1 MLAPSVSA
9 SSSRSFRVAALALL
23 FVVGGAGTLSAQ
35 PAVDVEKEALQGLEW
50 RGIGPAQFGGRV
62 ADVAGVPGTPD
73 IMYAGHSSAG
83 LYKST
88 NGGTTFT
95 SVFNEG
101 NTLSVGAVALA
112 PTNPEVIYLGTGE
125 GDPRNSISY
134 GDGLYKSTDGGTT
147 WTHVGL
153 ENTHHFS
160 EIAVHPRDP
169 DVVVAAAM
177 GHAWGPNPERGVYRS
192 TDGGET
198 WEKVLYVNE
207 TTGASEVLFDP
218 KNPKVL
224 YAGMYDHRRKPW
236 HFRSGGPGSG
246 LYKSTDGGDTWTEL
260 TDPVLDNGLPGEK
273 KIGRIGVDVSRSDPN
288 VVYALIESEESGELW
303 RSNDR
308 GQSWMMVNDNSEI
321 NSRPFYFTDVRV
333 DPTNPNRV
341 YTLSGAMHISS
352 DGGRT
357 FDAVSYQSQF
367 GDVHALWIDPED
379 PERLLSGS
387 DGGFY
392 LSNDA
397 GRHFEFLNTMPF
409 AQVYHVG
416 VDMAE
421 PYNVLGGFQDHEIWR
436 GPNEKRNNVG
446 VRNGDWTRL
455 RDMADGMYALAD
467 PRNPNLVYYNGHFG
481 DITRVNV
488 KNGEEQFIQPYPVNP
503 TGLPAKAHEYRFSWN
518 SPIEMS
524 PNDPDRLYY
533 GGNVVFKTTDKG
545 RSWEVISPDLTTDDP
560 SKQGLSGGIT
570 LDNTRAEYYNTIL
583 TLDES
588 PVDPQ
593 VLWAGT
599 DDGNVQ
605 VTRDGGETW
614 TNVASDMPELPENA
628 WVATIKASPHD
639 AGTAWVAVD
648 QHRSDNYAPYAYV
661 TRDYGE
667 TWTRISDGLTGWVH
681 IVAEDPEQP
690 NLLYA
695 GTELGIFV
703 SFDGGQNWTDMRLG
717 LPPLSVRDL
726 VVHPRDND
734 LVLGTH
740 ARGFYILDDVTPL
753 QGMAEATDQDVALF
767 EPMRGTRYTPRA
779 DAGSLGDEVF
789 LAPNEPYG
797 VLISYFLSDT
807 AAGADAVEFTV
818 SDSTGSA
825 IRTLEGPAEPGLNRV
840 VWDLREDLSMGADV
854 EAPDGAFVQG
864 PRALPGSYTVQ
875 LSVDGETREKP
886 FRVRLPPDV
895 NATRNEFTAYYEAVE
910 RLMQMQHQI
919 GRATDQIESIQ
930 RQIADLEGQLG
941 ESELRAQADSV
952 SADLEAVL
960 HQFEVPGRSWEA
972 SAGDGIL
979 NLEGKVGWLVSQVS
993 EYTGWPTEPQQ
1004 EYIDTFDRQLGEVL
1018 ETLDSILQGPLAD
1031 LNERLRAA
1039 QIPHINPEVSSSS
1052 E

>member
-1 MLAPSVSA
+1 MFAHRRVRDVWSAAIFMLLLIGGAP
-9 SSSRSFRVAALALL
+9 ALL
-23 FVVGGAGTLSAQ
+23 AQ
-35 PAVDVEKEALQGLEW
+35 PAVDVDEKALQGLHW
-50 RGIGPAQFGGRV
+50 RSVGPAQFGGRV
-62 ADVAGVPGTPD
+62 ADVVGVPGNPD

-88 NGGTTFT
+88 NGGTTFE

-112 PTNPEVIYLGTGE
+112 PTNPDIVYLGTGE

-134 GDGLYKSTDGGTT
+134 GDGVYKSTDGGAS
-147 WTHVGL
+147 WTHLGL
-153 ENTHHFS
+153 PETHHIS
-160 EIAVHPRDP
+160 KIAVHPKDP
-169 DVVVAAAM
+169 GVVFVAAM
-177 GHAWGPNPERGVYRS
+177 GHAWGGNPERGVYRS

-198 WEKVLYVNE
+198 WEKVLYLNE

-218 KNPKVL
+218 QNPKIM

-246 LYKSTDGGDTWTEL
+246 LYRSTDGGDTWTEL
-260 TDPVLDNGLPGEK
+260 TAPSLTNGLPGEK
-273 KIGRIGVDVSRSDPN
+273 RLGRIGVDVSRSDPRI
-288 VVYALIESEESGELW
+288 VYALIESEEPGELW
-303 RSNDR
+303 RSKDR
-308 GQSWMMVNDNSEI
+308 GRTWTMVNDNPDI

-333 DPTNPNRV
+333 DPGNPNRV
-341 YTLSGAMHISS
+341 YTLSGATHIST

-357 FDAVSYQSQF
+357 FEAVSYQSQF
-367 GDVHALWIDPED
+367 GDVHAMWIDPENPD
-379 PERLLSGS
+379 RLLSGS

-392 LSNDA
+392 VSNDA

-416 VDMAE
+416 VDMAD
-421 PYNVLGGFQDHEIWR
+421 PYHILGGFQDHEIWR
-436 GPNEKRNNVG
+436 GPNEKWNNAG

-467 PRNPNLVYYNGHFG
+467 PRNPNRVYYNGHFG

-518 SPIEMS
+518 APIEMS
-524 PNDPDRLYY
+524 PTDPDRLYF

-545 RSWEVISPDLTTDDP
+545 NSWEVISPDLTTDDP
-560 SKQGLSGGIT
+560 SKQELSGGIT
-570 LDNTRAEYYNTIL
+570 LDNTRAEYYCTIL

-599 DDGNVQ
+599 DDGHVQ
-605 VTRDGGETW
+605 VTQNGGDSW
-614 TNVASDMPELPENA
+614 TNVASNMPELPENA

-648 QHRSDNYAPYAYV
+648 QHRSDDYAPYAYV
-661 TRDYGE
+661 TRDYGQ
-667 TWTRISDGLTGWVH
+667 TWTRISDGLKGWVH

-703 SFDGGQNWTDMRLG
+703 SFDGGTNWTDLRLG

-734 LVLGTH
+734 LVIGTH

-753 QGMAEATDQDVALF
+753 QGLAEATQQDVALF

-779 DAGSLGDEVF
+779 DAGSLGDQVF

-797 VLISYFLSDT
+797 VLISYYLSES
-807 AAGADAVEFTV
+807 AAGADEVEFTI
-818 SDSTGSA
+818 SDSTGTPL
-825 IRTLEGPAEPGLNRV
+825 RTMEGPAEPGLNRA
-840 VWDLREDLSMGADV
+840 VWDLRENLSMVAGI
-854 EAPDGAFVQG
+854 EAETGDFVPG
-864 PRALPGSYTVQ
+864 PRAMPGSYSVQ
-875 LSVDGETREKP
+875 LSAAGQTREES
-886 FRVRLPPDV
+886 FRVRLPPTV
-895 NATRNEFTAYYEAVE
+895 EATPAALTDYYDTVK
-910 RLMQMQHQI
+910 RLMQMQHTMQ
-919 GRATDQIESIQ
+919 RAMDRIESIET
-930 RQIADLEGQLG
+930 QIAEVKPEIDDADLQA
-941 ESELRAQADSV
+941 RADSV
-952 SADLEAVL
+952 LADLAAVK
-960 HQFEVPGRSWEA
+960 HQLDTPTRSWEA
-972 SAGDGIL
+972 SADDGIL
-979 NLEGKVGWLVSQVS
+979 NLQGRVRWLVSQVS
-993 EYTGWPTEPQQ
+993 EYTGRPTEPQKT
-1004 EYIDTFDRQLGEVL
+1004 YIQRFDRQLSGVMS
-1018 ETLDSILQGPLAD
+1018 TLDDILHGPLAD

-1039 QIPHINPEVSSSS
+1039 QVPHIDPHASFS

>member
-1 MLAPSVSA
+1 MLA
-9 SSSRSFRVAALALL
+9 RFGFQRVLSTALIVLIFA
-23 FVVGGAGTLSAQ
+23 GGAPSARGQ
-35 PAVDVEKEALQGLEW
+35 SEVDVAPEVLQGLHW

-62 ADVAGVPGTPD
+62 ADVAGVPGNPD
-73 IMYAGHSSAG
+73 VMYVGHSSAG

-88 NGGTTFT
+88 NGGTTFK

-112 PTNPEVIYLGTGE
+112 PTNPEIVYLGTGE

-134 GDGLYKSTDGGTT
+134 GDGLYRSTDGGET
-147 WTHVGL
+147 WTHVGH

-160 EIAVHPRDP
+160 KIVVHPRNP
-169 DVVVAAAM
+169 SIVFAAAM

-192 TDGGET
+192 TDGGKT

-218 KNPKVL
+218 KNPKIM

-246 LYKSTDGGDTWTEL
+246 LYRSTDGGDSWTEL
-260 TDPVLDNGLPGEK
+260 TDPALENGLPSEGA
-273 KIGRIGVDVSRSDPN
+273 IGRIGIDVSRSDPRI
-288 VVYALIESEESGELW
+288 VYALIESEEKGELW
-303 RSNDR
+303 RSSDR
-308 GQSWMMVNDNSEI
+308 GHTWTMVNDNPEI
-321 NSRPFYFTDVRV
+321 NSRPFYFSDVRV
-333 DPTNPNRV
+333 DPSNPSRV

-367 GDVHALWIDPED
+367 GDVHALWIDPQN

-416 VDMAE
+416 VDMAD
-421 PYNVLGGFQDHEIWR
+421 PYHVLGGFQDHEIWR
-436 GPNEKRNNVG
+436 GPNQKYNQVG
-446 VRNGDWTRL
+446 VQGGDWTRL
-455 RDMADGMYALAD
+455 RDMADGMYTVAD
-467 PRNPNLVYYNGHFG
+467 PRNPNIVYYNGHFG

-503 TGLPAKAHEYRFSWN
+503 TGLPARAHEHRFSWN
-518 SPIEMS
+518 SPVEMS
-524 PNDPDRLYY
+524 PSDPNVLYY

-560 SKQGLSGGIT
+560 EKMGLSGGIT
-570 LDNTRAEYYNTIL
+570 PDNTRAEYYCTIL

-588 PVDPQ
+588 PVDPH

-605 VTRDGGETW
+605 ITRNGGETW
-614 TNVASDMPELPENA
+614 TNVASNMPELPENA

-639 AGTAWVAVD
+639 AGTAWVAID
-648 QHRSDNYAPYAYV
+648 QHRSDDYAPYAYV
-661 TRDYGE
+661 TRDYGQ
-667 TWTRISDGLTGWVH
+667 TWTRISEGLKGWVH

-726 VVHPRDND
+726 VVHPREND

-753 QGMAEATDQDVALF
+753 QGLAEATRQGVALF
-767 EPMRGTRYTPRA
+767 EPMRGTRYTPQA
-779 DAGSLGDEVF
+779 DVSSLGDEVF

-797 VLISYFLSDT
+797 VLISYYLSES
-807 AAGADAVEFTV
+807 AAAAEGVEFTI
-818 SDSTGSA
+818 SDSTGA
-825 IRTLEGPAEPGLNRV
+825 PIRTMEGPAESGLNRV
-840 VWDLREDLSMGADV
+840 VWDLREDLSIVADV
-854 EAPDGAFVQG
+854 AAGGREFVRG
-864 PRALPGSYTVQ
+864 PRALPGPYSVQ
-875 LSVDGETREKP
+875 LSVAGETRKKP
-886 FRVRLPPDV
+886 FRVRLPPTVDASR
-895 NATRNEFTAYYEAVE
+895 NALIDYYDAVE
-910 RLMQMQHQI
+910 RLMRMQYEI
-919 GRATDQIESIQ
+919 GEAMDQIESIE
-930 RQIADLEGQLG
+930 RQINDLKGRIAEA
-941 ESELRAQADSV
+941 SLRAQADSV
-952 SADLEAVL
+952 LADLAAVK
-960 HQFEVPGRSWEA
+960 HQFDAPERSWEET
-972 SAGDGIL
+972 AGDGIL
-979 NLEGKVGWLVSQVS
+979 NLQGRVRWLVSQVS
-993 EYTGWPTEPQQ
+993 EYTGRPTQPQQ
-1004 EYIDTFDRQLGEVL
+1004 AYVDKFDRQLQEVL
-1018 ETLDSILQGPLAD
+1018 ETLEGILQGPLAD
-1031 LNERLRAA
+1031 LNDRLRAA
-1039 QIPHINPEVSSSS
+1039 RIPYVDPEAEGSSR
-1052 E
+1052 